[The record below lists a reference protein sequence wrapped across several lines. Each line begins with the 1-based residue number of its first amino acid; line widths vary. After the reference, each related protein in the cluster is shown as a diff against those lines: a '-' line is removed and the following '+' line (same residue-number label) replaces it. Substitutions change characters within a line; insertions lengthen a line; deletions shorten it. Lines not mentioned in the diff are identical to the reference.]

1 MAVSCGIGFTRIEN
15 NCGVPEQLL
24 DTGVTVMSALIGMLA
39 LLVDVKEAISP
50 VPVTDANPTA
60 GFVLFQLNIV
70 PGTLDPLNNILPVWA
85 PLQREISAMGLRNG
99 VGFTSIVNCIGVPE
113 QVFDTGVT

>member
-50 VPVTDANPTA
+50 VPDDANPTA
-60 GFVLFQLNIV
+60 GLVLIQLYTV
-70 PGTLDPLNNILPVWA
+70 PGTLDPSNKIFPVGA
-85 PLQREISAMGLRNG
+85 PLQSVISAMGLRNG
-99 VGFTSIVNCIGVPE
+99 VGFTRMVN
-113 QVFDTGVT
+113 